1 MKGKEIMSKLL
12 IGVAIALSISL
23 VPAIWPAAARAASV
37 DIAVKNDKGK
47 PAGDAVVFLV
57 PSSGKAPGAKGDA
70 IAVMDQKGMQF
81 VPRVLPVQA
90 GTKVKFPN
98 SDNILHHVYSF
109 SKAKT
114 FELPLYK
121 GKAAAPI
128 MLDKPGVVVLGCNI
142 HDWMMGYIV
151 VVDTPYFSKTGAD
164 GRSELHNVPPGDYK
178 VFVWHP
184 DMKDEKKMEAGTA
197 KIRESGNKGLEFKI
211 SLNPRKKTRRM
222 PDTSGGG
229 MGY

>member
-1 MKGKEIMSKLL
+1 MNKI
-12 IGVAIALSISL
+12 IFGVAIALSIYL
-23 VPAIWPAAARAASV
+23 VQAIWPSAARAASV
-37 DIAVKNDKGK
+37 DIAVKNDKGG
-47 PAGDAVVFLV
+47 PVEDAVAYLI
-57 PSSGKAPGAKGDA
+57 PSSGKAPEAKGDA
-70 IAVMDQKGMQF
+70 VAVMDQKGMQF
-81 VPRVLPVQA
+81 TPRVLPVRA

-128 MLDKPGVVVLGCNI
+128 TLDKPGVIVLGCNI
-142 HDWMMGYIV
+142 HDWMMGYII
-151 VVDTPYFSKTGAD
+151 VVDTPYFSKTGA
-164 GRSELHNVPPGDYK
+164 GGKAELLNVPPGDYK

-184 DMKDEKKMEAGTA
+184 DMKDEKKIEAGA
-197 KIRESGNKGLEFKI
+197 LKVRESGNKTSEFKI
-211 SLNPRKKTRRM
+211 SLNPRKKNRRT
-222 PDTSGGG
+222 PDSSGGG